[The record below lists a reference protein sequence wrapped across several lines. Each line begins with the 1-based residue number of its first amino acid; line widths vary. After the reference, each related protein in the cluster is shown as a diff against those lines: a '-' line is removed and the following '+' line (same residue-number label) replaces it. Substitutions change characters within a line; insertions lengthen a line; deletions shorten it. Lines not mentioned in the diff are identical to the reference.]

1 LVGKGIKENKHLTF
15 DYMHIRESIYL
26 AGLLHDIGKFYQRAD
41 DYGTEKSKM
50 LTAEVK
56 NLESTFCPTD
66 SKRPGTYSHKHVLWT
81 YQFIEDFKSN
91 FQQAGLNAAEL
102 AALAASHHK
111 PDTSKIEQL
120 ILQKADQL
128 ASATDRSK
136 APEESEKADY
146 KTQRMRL
153 VFDFVKVP
161 NQSEG
166 AARNTTYVPL
176 RKLSLS
182 KSFVLR
188 EVADNYRP
196 DAAEYKP
203 LWEAFTNEFKHI
215 AHDNPQNFAET
226 TLSLLHT
233 YTTTIPAT
241 TTDLPDVSL
250 YDHSRTV
257 AALAVCLY
265 DWLQEKDFDKN
276 ALNQSSQEPF
286 LLLGGQISGIQN
298 FIYNIIGRYA
308 AKNLKGRS
316 FYLELLCDDVISYIL
331 SELQLFSGNIIY
343 NSGGNFYFLVPNTQS
358 VQDKLKEIEFA
369 IQAQLFHKHKTELAM
384 VLATQPVSLKD
395 LQDKNIAAPW
405 SKLFDAINAKKA
417 QKHRLVLQENFDKLF
432 TPQGGSKESTQT
444 DAITGDEIVGKVEHL
459 DDDKNLPVGE
469 YTYEQIALGYHLK
482 DAVALA
488 EVSAYEPYFEKYAKE
503 QKFINR
509 CDPLREIGS
518 AYYLIDEEG
527 IKKISQKFDNREGIL
542 KRIIGL
548 NRFDISLARFEQIRK
563 HQPAWSFKLYG
574 GNDFPVV
581 TVSYEG
587 KEEKEPKTFSEMA
600 GMAEEGRQYKDFQE
614 LKFKR
619 LGVLR
624 MDVDNLG
631 KIFSKGFEGEETL
644 ARFASLSRQMDLFFK
659 GYLNIIRE
667 SDDKF
672 RDNLLILYAGGD
684 DLFAVGHWADVI
696 RFAREV
702 RESFRRF
709 TNRNDLTISGG
720 VAILP
725 AKFPIGKAALIA
737 GEAEDKAK
745 DFKDKDGNKNKNAIC
760 IFNEAI
766 SWDGEFTKVEE
777 LKDQMV
783 RLRESESLSASFLQ
797 QLMRFQMVKNREN
810 TDLSYVW
817 NAAYAIGR
825 YKERAKN
832 QSETLEFLDK
842 VQIHL
847 FAGDTHTSR
856 DRYFDLYAIAAR
868 WAELE
873 LRSNPTT

>member
-1 LVGKGIKENKHLTF
+1 MTSQNQ
-15 DYMHIRESIYL
+15 DNIRTTLYL
-26 AGLLHDIGKFYQRAD
+26 AALLHDIGKFYQRAD

-66 SKRPGTYSHKHVLWT
+66 LKRPGTYSHKHVLWT
-81 YQFIEDFKSN
+81 YQFIENFKSN
-91 FQQAGLNAAEL
+91 FQQAGINAAEL

-146 KTQRMRL
+146 KTQRLRL

-161 NQSEG
+161 NQSPN
-166 AARNTTYVPL
+166 AACNTTYIPL

-188 EVADNYRP
+188 EVSDNYRP
-196 DAAEYKP
+196 DATEYKS
-203 LWEAFTNEFKHI
+203 LWETFCNEFKHI
-215 AHDNPQNFAET
+215 SNDSAQNLAET
-226 TLSLLHT
+226 VLSLLHT
-233 YTTTIPAT
+233 YTVTIPAT

-257 AALAVCLY
+257 AALALCLY
-265 DWLQEKDFDKN
+265 DWLKEKNFDKN
-276 ALNQSSQEPF
+276 ALNESSQEPF

-331 SELQLFSGNIIY
+331 SELKLFNGNVIY
-343 NSGGNFYFLVPNTQS
+343 NSGGNFYLLVPNTKK
-358 VQDKLKEIEFA
+358 VREKIQDLEYH
-369 IQAQLFHKHKTELAM
+369 IQAQLFVKHKTELALI
-384 VLATQPVSLKD
+384 LATQPISIED
-395 LQDKNIAAPW
+395 LEKKRIATPW
-405 SKLFDAINAKKA
+405 SRLFDILGEKKSQKFRRVLNENFEKLF
-417 QKHRLVLQENFDKLF
+417 E
-432 TPQGGSKESTQT
+432 PQGGSKESTKT
-444 DAITGDEIVGKVEHL
+444 DAITGDEIIGKIEYL
-459 DDDKNLPVGE
+459 DESKNLTVGE
-469 YTYEQIALGYHLK
+469 YTYEQVSLGFHLK
-482 DAVALA
+482 DTVVLA
-488 EVSAYEPYFEKYAKE
+488 EVSAYEPYFEKYARE

-548 NRFDISLARFEQIRK
+548 NRFDISLARFEQIKK

-581 TVSYEG
+581 TVYYGS
-587 KEEKEPKTFSEMA
+587 KEETEPKTFSEMA
-600 GMAEEGRQYKDFQE
+600 GMSERDRAYKDFQE

-631 KIFSKGFEGEETL
+631 KIFSEGFKGEETL

-659 GYLNIIRE
+659 GYLNTIRD

-672 RDNLLILYAGGD
+672 RGNLLILYAGGD
-684 DLFAVGHWADVI
+684 DLFVVGHWAEVI
-696 RFAREV
+696 RFAKQV

-709 TNRNDLTISGG
+709 TNRNDMTISGG
-720 VAILP
+720 IAILP

-745 DFKDKDGNKNKNAIC
+745 DFNNKAKNAVC
-760 IFNEAI
+760 IFNEAV
-766 SWDGEFTKVEE
+766 SWNGEFAKVEE
-777 LKDQMV
+777 LKNEMV
-783 RLRESESLSASFLQ
+783 KLRERNQLTASFLQ
-797 QLMRFQMVKNREN
+797 QLMRFQMVKNRHIKNPKEKR
-810 TDLSYVW
+810 DLSYVW

-842 VQIHL
+842 VQKNL

-873 LRSNPTT
+873 LRSK